1 LKIKLFVKKDFIFSK
16 AIKLKI
22 SFRKKA
28 AQKFDCSRAQIDLV
42 EQQTNAVGDILM
54 RQKNFDKKTLLKKNT
69 QSSLDKRIK
78 RE

>member
-1 LKIKLFVKKDFIFSK
+1 LKIELFVKNDFSFSK

-42 EQQTNAVGDILM
+42 EQQTNAVGDI
-54 RQKNFDKKTLLKKNT
+54 
-69 QSSLDKRIK
+69 
-78 RE
+78 